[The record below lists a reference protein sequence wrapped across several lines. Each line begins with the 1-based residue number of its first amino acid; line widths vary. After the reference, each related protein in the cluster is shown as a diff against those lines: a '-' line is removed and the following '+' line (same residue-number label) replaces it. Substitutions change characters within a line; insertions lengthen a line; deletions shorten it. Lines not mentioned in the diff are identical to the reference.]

1 MSQTGCFVG
10 WFFLF
15 NVELSIFLI
24 CNTPLVYFLFFVL
37 FFYMSLTRL
46 YLYRN
51 PILVFLWSLQLVCSQ
66 TLEYQEPMP
75 FSCSRCAVI
84 ITQSPVLQQCSL
96 LYRSHQRGP
105 CPPLLRSQAHHQPLT
120 GNRSESRWVTT
131 LREGES
137 EQRLSRQQG
146 RHRGSLLNETRGERC
161 GEDEEMSH
169 VSKNIS
175 TVWLVYE
182 DTFCFLFSW

>member
-10 WFFLF
+10 WSFLF
-15 NVELSIFLI
+15 NVELSIFLL

-51 PILVFLWSLQLVCSQ
+51 PILVFLWCLQLVCSQ
-66 TLEYQEPMP
+66 ILEYQEPMP

-96 LYRSHQRGP
+96 LCWSHHREP
-105 CPPLLRSQAHHQPLT
+105 CPPLLRSQAHHQPLA

-131 LREGES
+131 LREGERAALITS
-137 EQRLSRQQG
+137 ARSTQRLSAQRDAA
-146 RHRGSLLNETRGERC
+146 RDAVRMKRC
-161 GEDEEMSH
+161 LM
-169 VSKNIS
+169 
-175 TVWLVYE
+175 LVR
-182 DTFCFLFSW
+182 TFPRYD